1 MVADDRLELV
11 TQAEYEEEYLEE
23 DGDHVQPGDEE
34 VQHQPPQCL
43 LYLASLVAA
52 LGGVLFGYDV
62 GVIAGARTMLAKDMS
77 LTCTQEELVVSLMP
91 LGAVS
96 ASIVS
101 GWLMNNLGRKRTI
114 QLTAVVFAV
123 GAVVMGLANSLVVV
137 LVGRFVVGFG
147 VSLSAMSE
155 CMYIS
160 EIALATHR
168 GRLVTLNELG
178 ITLGFLLAFIVDYI
192 FMTVAS
198 GWRYM
203 FGLSGVLAVV
213 QLVLM
218 TFLPQTPHFLVIS
231 GKEEQ
236 AIKVMR
242 RMHGVGGMVAKREVA
257 KIRTIH
263 QEERDTSCSFLF
275 SSTDNMRSRLVVGL
289 GLIVAQQ
296 LTGQPNILYYA
307 TDIAKSVGFC
317 GDFLSASATV
327 LLGLVKVVATVLSLL
342 LVDRIGR
349 RTLLLAGV
357 SLMVASLLCL
367 AVSAYYQEHSVGFME
382 HQACVE
388 YNVEFLNTTSSVST
402 CPATTIPSSI
412 RYLSFAALVTY
423 ITAFSLSFGPITWI
437 LLAELFP
444 LNTKAQAMSLGQAV
458 NWTVNVLVS
467 VTFLDMVRTFTLP
480 AVFTFYLL
488 MSIISLLFIYFYVP
502 ETKNKTLEQ
511 ISSDL
516 KQPNSQ
522 TRHKTLSPMP
532 IVKSPPKN
540 TNKNVFV
547 PLQQLDSES
556 LQPVT

>member
-1 MVADDRLELV
+1 
-11 TQAEYEEEYLEE
+11 
-23 DGDHVQPGDEE
+23 
-34 VQHQPPQCL
+34 
-43 LYLASLVAA
+43 
-52 LGGVLFGYDV
+52 
-62 GVIAGARTMLAKDMS
+62 MLAQDMS

-96 ASIVS
+96 ASLVS
-101 GWLMNNLGRKRTI
+101 GWLLNNIGRKRSI
-114 QLTAVVFAV
+114 QLTAGVFIV
-123 GAVVMGLANSLVVV
+123 GAVVMGLANSLGVL

-155 CMYIS
+155 CFYIS

-178 ITLGFLLAFIVDYI
+178 ITLGFLIAFIVNYI
-192 FMTVAS
+192 FLTVAS

-203 FGLSGVLAVV
+203 FGLSGVVAVA
-213 QLVLM
+213 QLICM

-236 AIKVMR
+236 ANKVMR

-257 KIRTIH
+257 KIRATH
-263 QEERDTSCSFLF
+263 QQEQDTSCTFLF

-289 GLIVAQQ
+289 GLVLAQQ
-296 LTGQPNILYYA
+296 MTGQPNILYYA

-317 GDFLSASATV
+317 GDLLSASATI
-327 LLGLVKVVATVLSLL
+327 LLGLVKVVSTVLSLV
-342 LVDRIGR
+342 LVDRLGR
-349 RTLLLAGV
+349 RTLLLSGV

-367 AVSAYYQEHSVGFME
+367 SVSASYQEHSVGFVE
-382 HQACVE
+382 HQVCVE
-388 YNVEFLNTTSSVST
+388 YNLELLNTTNTVICPST
-402 CPATTIPSSI
+402 TVPSSI
-412 RYLSFAALVTY
+412 RYLSFTALVTY
-423 ITAFSLSFGPITWI
+423 ITAYSFSFGPITWI
-437 LLAELFP
+437 LLSELFP

-467 VTFLDMVRTFTLP
+467 VTFLDMVNIFTLP
-480 AVFTFYLL
+480 AVFTFYFF

-516 KQPNSQ
+516 KQPNTQ

-532 IVKSPPKN
+532 IVKTPPKN
-540 TNKNVFV
+540 PNTNVFV

-556 LQPVT
+556 LT